1 MKHTAMKHALAL
13 TAALLLVHSTP
24 AHAGDDL
31 DGSYF
36 TDGHALVVYGSV
48 AAIAG
53 IALFMEVPDQ
63 PRLFDESEGGA
74 LYNGNTVP
82 SWAVAG
88 LAGAAGAL
96 VIAAPTDA
104 RWYHVKGMAEAIG
117 TTALA
122 TEFCKRFF
130 GRHRPDYVEGDPDA
144 GVVDGRR
151 SFFSG
156 HASITVATTSY
167 LGLYLHQH
175 LFPAW
180 KPDKGILPWWEAATY
195 AGLLGVTVYV
205 PLSRALDRRHHP
217 SDILTGSAV
226 GLTMSTLFY
235 VWQEQRHR
243 ERRGRDEAGVRVP
256 VATGEGSLDLTLVPM
271 SDPAGVFLVGRF

>member
-1 MKHTAMKHALAL
+1 MMKRSLAISAL
-13 TAALLLVHSTP
+13 AALLLVHGTA

-36 TDGHALVVYGSV
+36 TDGHAFLVYGSV

-53 IALFMEVPDQ
+53 TVLFIEVPDQ
-63 PRLFDESEGGA
+63 PRLFDGGEGGA
-74 LYNGNTVP
+74 VYHGNTVP

-96 VIAAPTDA
+96 VIAAPTGA
-104 RWYHVKGMAEAIG
+104 RWYHVKGMAEAVG

-130 GRHRPDYVEGDPDA
+130 GRHRPDYVDGDPSA

-156 HASITVATTSY
+156 HASITMASTAY
-167 LGLYLHQH
+167 LGLYLRQH

-180 KPDKGILPWWEAATY
+180 KPDKGTLPWWEAATY
-195 AGLLGVTVYV
+195 AGLIGVAVYV
-205 PLSRALDRRHHP
+205 PLSRVLDNRHHP

-235 VWQEQRHR
+235 VWQEQRYR
-243 ERRGRDEAGVRVP
+243 KSRALIEAGVRVP
-256 VATGEGSLDLTLVPM
+256 VATRQGDVDLMLVPM
-271 SDPAGVFLVGRF
+271 ADLAGVGLLGRF